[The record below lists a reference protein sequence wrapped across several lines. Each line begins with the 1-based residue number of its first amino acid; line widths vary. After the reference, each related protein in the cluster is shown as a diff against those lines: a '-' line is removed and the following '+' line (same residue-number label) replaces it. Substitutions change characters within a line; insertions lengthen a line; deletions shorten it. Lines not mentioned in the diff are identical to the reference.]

1 MLKSDWHIISVEE
14 SLKILGSNDKTG
26 LSSEEV
32 VLRQKEYGHNKLP
45 EEKPLNKVQ
54 IFLRQFK
61 SPLMYILVVA
71 GIITTFL
78 KEYPD
83 SIVIFSIA
91 LINALIGFFQ
101 ENKTSE
107 ILTALKKLV
116 KVKSSVIRESEEKRI
131 FQEGLVPGDIF
142 ILRPGDKIPA
152 DGRIV
157 KSYSLQVNES
167 ALTGEW
173 LPARKNEELLS
184 KDTPL
189 ADRNNMVYMGTVV
202 QEGKA
207 RVVVVATGLKTE
219 IGKVASIVKRTKD
232 EKTPY
237 QEKIENFGKL
247 ITIVILLASVLILLA
262 GAIVGENIADI
273 FFMVVAIAVAA
284 IPEGLPIAVTLV
296 FAFSVREL
304 LKKKGLVRQL
314 IAAEILGSTSVICAD
329 KTGTLTEAKMEVK
342 GIYTGAGEL
351 PGGKIHL
358 SSFKPNS
365 SHMMV
370 LKIALIRSDAFIE
383 NLEDP
388 MNQWI
393 VRGEPTEKALVLA
406 SVQAGL
412 NKTKIL
418 TKEDQIDELIF
429 DSGLR
434 YSASLHNLNN
444 EEYIVYTMGSPESIL
459 NLCSFTDLNGEPK
472 SILSTEMKRLKERY
486 SLLAAQGFRLIAMAY
501 KVIPKDRS
509 LNISFEETNI
519 ESRQKFYK
527 KILREAVFAGFV
539 TLHDPIRRGVKEAVR
554 TCKKAGMNPIIITG
568 DHKLT
573 AKAIAQEL
581 ELNAKEDN
589 ILEGDDLDK
598 MSDDAF
604 NEVFEKIK
612 IYARVEPRH
621 KIRIVE
627 AWQRKGEIVAMTGDG
642 INDAPALK
650 KANIGVALGSGTD
663 VAKEASD
670 LILLDDNF
678 EVIVVAVEEGRRII
692 DNIRKVLTY
701 LLMGSFTE
709 IILIGTAL
717 FFRLPLPVLPGQI
730 LWKNVIEDTP
740 PSFALTLEPKEKD
753 IMNRP
758 PEPPNL
764 SLLTKQMKFLIL
776 AVGILTDLVLVGIFA
791 WFLNQ
796 GYPIEETRT
805 VIFAGLII
813 GSFFSVFSLRNLR
826 QNIWQYNPFANLYV
840 LVTVITGMMLLIFAI
855 YSPFSHFLLKTV
867 PIGIFE
873 WSILI
878 GFGILHIIL
887 IELTKLFFR
896 ARKSI

>member
-1 MLKSDWHIISVEE
+1 MINKYLQPYDPKEAEEKIYDTWEKSGFFNPNNLPGERKETFSMVLPPPNVTGKLHLGHADMLAIEDTVVRFQRMLGKKTLWLPGTDHAAIATQTKVE
-14 SLKILGSNDKTG
+14 KILA
-26 LSSEEV
+26 
-32 VLRQKEYGHNKLP
+32 KEK
-45 EEKPLNKVQ
+45 
-54 IFLRQFK
+54 
-61 SPLMYILVVA
+61 
-71 GIITTFL
+71 
-78 KEYPD
+78 
-83 SIVIFSIA
+83 
-91 LINALIGFFQ
+91 
-101 ENKTSE
+101 
-107 ILTALKKLV
+107 
-116 KVKSSVIRESEEKRI
+116 
-131 FQEGLVPGDIF
+131 
-142 ILRPGDKIPA
+142 
-152 DGRIV
+152 
-157 KSYSLQVNES
+157 
-167 ALTGEW
+167 
-173 LPARKNEELLS
+173 
-184 KDTPL
+184 
-189 ADRNNMVYMGTVV
+189 
-202 QEGKA
+202 
-207 RVVVVATGLKTE
+207 
-219 IGKVASIVKRTKD
+219 
-232 EKTPY
+232 
-237 QEKIENFGKL
+237 
-247 ITIVILLASVLILLA
+247 
-262 GAIVGENIADI
+262 
-273 FFMVVAIAVAA
+273 
-284 IPEGLPIAVTLV
+284 
-296 FAFSVREL
+296 
-304 LKKKGLVRQL
+304 QL
-314 IAAEILGSTSVICAD
+314 
-329 KTGTLTEAKMEVK
+329 
-342 GIYTGAGEL
+342 
-351 PGGKIHL
+351 
-358 SSFKPNS
+358 
-365 SHMMV
+365 
-370 LKIALIRSDAFIE
+370 
-383 NLEDP
+383 
-388 MNQWI
+388 
-393 VRGEPTEKALVLA
+393 
-406 SVQAGL
+406 
-412 NKTKIL
+412 
-418 TKEDQIDELIF
+418 DELIF

-519 ESRQKFYK
+519 ESK

-796 GYPIEETRT
+796 TLLEKVNRHLEMIQWYYSS
-805 VIFAGLII
+805 II
-813 GSFFSVFSLRNLR
+813 LF
-826 QNIWQYNPFANLYV
+826 
-840 LVTVITGMMLLIFAI
+840 
-855 YSPFSHFLLKTV
+855 HFL
-867 PIGIFE
+867 
-873 WSILI
+873 WW
-878 GFGILHIIL
+878 
-887 IELTKLFFR
+887 
-896 ARKSI
+896 